1 MAKLSSKAQRK
12 LDALDE
18 ARRKWDRIH
27 SLVKLCGSQASGH
40 DMYLGQIRR
49 AAQDVGRVFM
59 NSGNGPLADQAN
71 QMVLV
76 TKRGGTVQTKMRGM
90 RELVVSVRG
99 GIERGEKAIYD
110 EERRD
115 SADLAS
121 D

>member
-1 MAKLSSKAQRK
+1 MGKLSTKGQKK

-27 SLVKLCGSQASGH
+27 SLVEMCGSQPTGQ

-71 QMVLV
+71 QMVLA
-76 TKRGGTVQTKMRGM
+76 TKRGGTVQTKLRAM

-99 GIERGEKAIYD
+99 GIERAEKAVHD
-110 EERRD
+110 EERKGVE
-115 SADLAS
+115 A
-121 D
+121 

>member
-1 MAKLSSKAQRK
+1 MPKLSSKAQRK

-27 SLVKLCGSQASGH
+27 SLVELCGSQPTGH

-59 NSGNGPLADQAN
+59 TSGNGPLADQAN
-71 QMVLV
+71 QMVLA
-76 TKRGGTVQTKMRGM
+76 TKRGGTIQTKLRAM

-99 GIERGEKAIYD
+99 GLERAERSVHD
-110 EERRD
+110 EEKQGVE
-115 SADLAS
+115 A
-121 D
+121 

>member
-1 MAKLSSKAQRK
+1 MAKMSSTAQRK

-27 SLVKLCGSQASGH
+27 SLVEMCGSQPTGQ

-59 NSGNGPLADQAN
+59 SSGNGPLADQAN
-71 QMVLV
+71 QMALA
-76 TKRGGTVQTKMRGM
+76 TKRGGTIQTKLRAM
-90 RELVVSVRG
+90 RELVVAVRG

-110 EERRD
+110 EERK
-115 SADLAS
+115 APGA
-121 D
+121 

>member
-12 LDALDE
+12 LEALDE

-27 SLVKLCGSQASGH
+27 SLVELCGSQAAGQ

-71 QMVLV
+71 QLVLA
-76 TKRGGTVQTKMRGM
+76 TKRGGTLQTKMRPM
-90 RELVVSVRG
+90 RELVASGRG
-99 GIERGEKAIYD
+99 GMERAVKAVHD
-110 EERRD
+110 EERK
-115 SADLAS
+115 SS
-121 D
+121 EG